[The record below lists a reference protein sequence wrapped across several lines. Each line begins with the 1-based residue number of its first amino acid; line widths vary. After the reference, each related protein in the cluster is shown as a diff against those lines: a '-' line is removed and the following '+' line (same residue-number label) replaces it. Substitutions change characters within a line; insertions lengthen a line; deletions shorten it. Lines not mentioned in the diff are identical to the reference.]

1 MASSLNKPLF
11 TKLLTVASTSTTA
24 TSPVFSMPQAD
35 AYTLFM
41 NVTTATGGTMNTCFQ
56 TSVDG
61 GTTFVAIPWSFAQ
74 VATTTGCFVLN
85 VSSGVGGDSYDVT
98 AATGT
103 GTLITPATATA
114 LNLQAVVDP
123 ANMKLTYTIATG
135 PFAFTLYMGCW
146 PRAGGT
152 GSE

>member
-1 MASSLNKPLF
+1 MPPSLNKPFF

-24 TSPVFSMPQAD
+24 TSPVFSIPMAD
-35 AYTLFM
+35 NYTFYM
-41 NVTTATGGTMNTCFQ
+41 NVTTATAGTMNTCFS

-61 GTTFVAIPWSFAQ
+61 GTTFVNIPWSFAQ

-85 VSSGVGGDSYDVT
+85 VGSGVGGSSYDVT

-103 GTLITPATATA
+103 GTLITAATATA

-135 PFAFTLYMGCW
+135 PDAFTLYVGCW
-146 PRAGGT
+146 PRAGGV